1 MQLIL
6 CVLRILQE
14 DPVSVMSGRTV
25 LRMHQEDLVS
35 KTPCP
40 TVLNMLREEPYLED
54 VVLYKNASRGAYFE
68 DALGVWSKS

>member
-1 MQLIL
+1 M
-6 CVLRILQE
+6 
-14 DPVSVMSGRTV
+14 MSCRTV

-54 VVLYKNASRGAYFE
+54 VVLYSAENASRGAYLE
-68 DALGVWSKS
+68 DAPGVWSKS